1 MENASK
7 ALIIAGAILLS
18 ILIIGLGMG
27 VYNSSKSAMGGA
39 NLDAAELRAH
49 NSQFT
54 AYEGRQ
60 KGSEV
65 SALIGTIQSN
75 NNSYEDRQISVE
87 FLSGSTDSLYDPD
100 SGELLDDENDSDPT
114 NAIYNLDGDDSS
126 TLAKIRNKLK
136 PSTTYRVTLLTNDEG
151 LITYCG
157 IEVYKSKTGGTTTNP

>member
-27 VYNSSKSAMGGA
+27 VYNSSKSAVGGA

-65 SALIGTIQSN
+65 SALIGTIQTN
-75 NNSYEDRQISVE
+75 NNSYEDRKISVE
-87 FLSGSTDSLYDPD
+87 YKTATSFYDD
-100 SGELLDDENDSDPT
+100 QTGDLEFENEADPT
-114 NAIYNLDGDDSS
+114 NAEFKLDDADA
-126 TLAKIRNKLK
+126 TLAQIRNKLK

-151 LITYCG
+151 LITFCG
-157 IEVYKSKTGGTTTNP
+157 IEVYKSKTGGQQSQNP

>member
-27 VYNSSKSAMGGA
+27 VYNSSKSAVGGA

-65 SALIGTIQSN
+65 SALIGTIQTN
-75 NNSYEDRQISVE
+75 NNSYEDRKISVE
-87 FLSGSTDSLYDPD
+87 YRTASSFYDDQSGDLDFENEADPTDATFK
-100 SGELLDDENDSDPT
+100 LDDDED
-114 NAIYNLDGDDSS
+114 A
-126 TLAKIRNKLK
+126 TLAQIRNKLK
-136 PSTTYRVTLLTNDEG
+136 PSTTYKVTLLTNDEG
-151 LITYCG
+151 LITFCG
-157 IEVYKSKTGGTTTNP
+157 IEVYKSKTGGQQTPNG

>member
-27 VYNSSKSAMGGA
+27 VYNSSKTAMGGA
-39 NLDAAELRAH
+39 NLDATELRAH

-65 SALIGTIQSN
+65 KALFGAIQN
-75 NNSYEDRQISVE
+75 NNTTYEDRQISVN
-87 FLSGSTDSLYDPD
+87 FLTGEDEPEVPEGIEKAVYTSEDGETEMSSLMRKVK
-100 SGELLDDENDSDPT
+100 S
-114 NAIYNLDGDDSS
+114 A
-126 TLAKIRNKLK
+126 
-136 PSTTYRVTLLTNDEG
+136 TTYKVTLDTNGAG
-151 LITYCG
+151 LITLCS
-157 IEVYKSKTGGTTTNP
+157 IEVYKSSTGGSDAND